1 MQQAADTSQA
11 KKAILFQLTD
21 DASRGVSEALRG
33 QKIVAVKATHSA
45 DVRRL
50 LKADLYDFLF
60 VGSSYLLKRGG
71 SLIPSIKKGEKELSI
86 IICISHEDRE
96 RILPLLGNYVAG
108 VLLEPYYAREI
119 LFVLS
124 AADRNRRSEIKDR
137 ATAELV
143 GHVGN
148 PHKVFIGRS
157 ADANRVRREAV
168 AAKNGRGPV
177 LFIGENGTGKSQLS
191 LCVHIRPRESFSPIR
206 FYDPFRD
213 PQRKRGILSVI
224 GQVPPSG
231 TLVVKNTQHL
241 SAREAST
248 LDVILRRG
256 QEGAGK
262 TCRIILHYDPSFEIG
277 ERFDR
282 SLFGNIIEIGPLRRR
297 PEDIGAIFGYYINC
311 FSTILDVPPITVT
324 RATRKML
331 TQYQWPKNV
340 RELIGVVIF
349 AIVSGSEGT
358 VDPHMLPD
366 FITRDDPDPFERIS
380 LENLLTSKL
389 KPIVSKMNP
398 DKVRGLYNIVLARV
412 EAPLIKIV
420 LEHTG
425 NNQSKAAKVL
435 GINRNTL
442 KKKIDEYRIDK

>member
-1 MQQAADTSQA
+1 MQQTGDITAV

-21 DASRGVSEALRG
+21 DAAGGVSEALKG
-33 QKIVAVKATHSA
+33 QKIAAVKATHLA

-71 SLIPSIKKGEKELSI
+71 SLIPSIKKAEKELSI
-86 IICISHEDRE
+86 IICVCHEDRE
-96 RILPLLGNYVAG
+96 KLLPLLSNYVAG
-108 VLLEPYYAREI
+108 VLLEPYYTREI
-119 LFVLS
+119 LFVLN
-124 AADRNRRSEIKDR
+124 ATDRITRSEIEDR
-137 ATAELV
+137 VTAELV

-148 PHKVFIGRS
+148 PHRVFIGRS
-157 ADANRVRREAV
+157 PNAHQVRREAV
-168 AAKNGRGPV
+168 AAKNGRRPV
-177 LFIGENGTGKSQLS
+177 YFVGENGTGKSQLS
-191 LCVHIRPRESFSPIR
+191 LCVHVRPKEPFSPIR
-206 FYDPFRD
+206 FYDPFGD

-224 GQVPPSG
+224 GQIPSSG

-241 SAREAST
+241 SAREAAT
-248 LDVILRRG
+248 LDVFLKRG
-256 QEGAGK
+256 QESAGK
-262 TCRIILHYDPSFEIG
+262 TCRIILHYDPSFEMA

-282 SLFGNIIEIGPLRRR
+282 SLFGNIIEIGPLRQR
-297 PEDIGAIFGYYINC
+297 PEDIGAIFGYYTNC
-311 FSTILDVPPITVT
+311 FSTILGVPPITVT

-331 TQYQWPKNV
+331 TQYQWPRNV
-340 RELIGVVIF
+340 RELIGVVSF
-349 AIVSGSEGT
+349 AVVSGSGGT

-366 FITRDDPDPFERIS
+366 FITRDDPDPLERIS
-380 LENLLTSKL
+380 LDNLLTSKL

-420 LEHTG
+420 LEQTG
-425 NNQSKAAKVL
+425 NNQSKAARVL

-442 KKKIDEYRIDK
+442 KKKIDAYRIER